1 MLNAAT
7 SLAVTPSA
15 HSVLPF
21 PAGRCPT
28 AAATVP
34 TLVEAERDE
43 LNRLRWLAL
52 KSRLA
57 PRPDVE
63 RACLLL
69 ASEANVSLERFGIAF
84 FRALSDTASRGMSF
98 YRPGARD
105 LSDDEIWLM
114 RLVAAWRAGEERAAG
129 ALIAWRVEPKA
140 RRWLRFLSA
149 SLARTL
155 QESPF
160 ASRVVDRA
168 DGLD

>member
-1 MLNAAT
+1 MFNAAT
-7 SLAVTPSA
+7 SLAVSPSA

-21 PAGRCPT
+21 PAAGCPT
-28 AAATVP
+28 AAAAVP
-34 TLVEAERDE
+34 TLSAPERDE

-52 KSRLA
+52 ESRLA

-69 ASEANVSLERFGIAF
+69 ASETNVSLERFGIAF

-114 RLVAAWRAGEERAAG
+114 RLIGAWQAGEERAAA
-129 ALIAWRVEPKA
+129 ALIAWRVEPKS

-155 QESPF
+155 FQSPA
-160 ASRVVDRA
+160 ASRTVDRQA
-168 DGLD
+168 AVG